1 MQLAQAQMQAQA
13 QVAGAAGGQLEAAA
27 AAVDQRARQDAMSAV
42 FGGGQRILYPC
53 GRGTEPI
60 TQAIGKRCG
69 IHGKGGSEMSEKGY
83 IGKIPNSGNMDVKAP
98 HQQTQPKKGTV
109 VKGND
114 LRTGKK

>member
-1 MQLAQAQMQAQA
+1 MISGQMRPRIP
-13 QVAGAAGGQLEAAA
+13 GGEGKIPDPAK
-27 AAVDQRARQDAMSAV
+27 
-42 FGGGQRILYPC
+42 
-53 GRGTEPI
+53 
-60 TQAIGKRCG
+60 GKRCE